1 MPANNVATSN
11 DSFIS
16 IALAPNSL
24 TRPFVCLI
32 LDLNLPLL
40 VNVQGPC
47 ATDLV
52 DMLQRLRAEPS
63 RVRITCL
70 GEMVANYRISAE
82 VFRERDPSGEPAV
95 YEWTLRGDA
104 QTAQQLEFTRT
115 TARNPI
121 SLRGTCLIGYI
132 LFNPRGLRA
141 RQKTEEHH
149 RELWHHRPEE
159 TVGQPRTT

>member
-52 DMLQRLRAEPS
+52 DMLQHLRAEPS

-70 GEMVANYRISAE
+70 GKMVANYRISAE
-82 VFRERDPSGEPAV
+82 VFRERDPSGGPAV
-95 YEWTLRGDA
+95 QENPLRVDFAGRRADG
-104 QTAQQLEFTRT
+104 TA
-115 TARNPI
+115 I
-121 SLRGTCLIGYI
+121 
-132 LFNPRGLRA
+132 RA
-141 RQKTEEHH
+141 HPHH
-149 RELWHHRPEE
+149 REESNIVAGNLSDW
-159 TVGQPRTT
+159 TYIIQPARLKGEATDRGAPPRAVAPPP